1 MVEQDNAQS
10 PESAHDDDSDTVIPP
25 HFEDEVAQQPAE
37 PTASEGGNEDDD
49 EYEETPVTSHVIDPL
64 DQFRDFKRTDSEVR
78 QLPPLNLLFGTIRDT
93 VAKLSNQANGE
104 FQNPQDQS
112 KWIEAVEDAY
122 GNYYRTGNA
131 LDRFETTVTA
141 GSREWTQKIQV
152 DDAALASRSQRLPV
166 TGGELLTGEDALNR
180 VTSAIGMGAVIQVPL
195 WHSGIWFS
203 VKAADDVDLY
213 ELERQI
219 AQEKVSLGRMTK
231 GLVFSNTSV
240 YIVGHLVNFI
250 MRHVYSTTAP
260 NDNPETLKKI
270 IRVTDLPAIIW
281 AMVTATYPGG
291 YPYRQPCVADLTKC
305 THVVEAMIDL
315 GKLLWV
321 DRTSLSDK
329 QKRMMAMR
337 NSRTR
342 QELIDEYQNEFDLVT
357 EGRVRKL
364 NEQVSIELCT
374 PNIEQYENSGY
385 SWVETIVRNTDEA
398 FGQTLIGK
406 ERNDH
411 ISDVART
418 TAGRQYSHW
427 VKAIEITDAKGIT
440 TRIEERA
447 SIEASIVRISSKES
461 IKATFL
467 KAIGEYIDAVTIA
480 IVGYVNYACPKCGA
494 LQMKANGPKSR
505 IVPLDMMSV
514 FLTLQRHKIDQAL
527 KDLNAI

>member
-1 MVEQDNAQS
+1 MVNDENAQA
-10 PESAHDDDSDTVIPP
+10 PDSSLEDENDVVIPP
-25 HFEDEVAQQPAE
+25 HYDEVAQQPQQPVDESADD
-37 PTASEGGNEDDD
+37 SE
-49 EYEETPVTSHVIDPL
+49 EYAETPVTSKVIEPQE
-64 DQFRDFKRTDSEVR
+64 QFRDFKRTDNEVR
-78 QLPPLNLLFGTIRDT
+78 KMPPLNLLFGTIRDT
-93 VAKLSNQANGE
+93 VAKLTNQKGGE
-104 FQNPQDQS
+104 FNDPQNHAL
-112 KWIEAVEDAY
+112 WAEVVEDSY
-122 GNYYRTGNA
+122 ENYFRTGDIH
-131 LDRFETTVTA
+131 DRFEATVTA
-141 GSREWTQKIQV
+141 GSREWTQKLQV
-152 DDAALASRSQRLPV
+152 DDASLGARSQRLPV

-240 YIVGHLVNFI
+240 YIVGHLINFI

-270 IRVTDLPAIIW
+270 IRVTDLPTIIW

-291 YPYRQPCVADLTKC
+291 YPYRQPCVADMTKC

-337 NSRTR
+337 NSRVR
-342 QELIDEYQNEFDLVT
+342 QEQIDEYQSEFDLYT

-364 NEQVSIELCT
+364 TDQVTVELET

-385 SWVETIVRNTDEA
+385 SWVETIVRNTDES

-427 VKAIEITDAKGIT
+427 VKAIEITDEKGVS
-440 TRIEERA
+440 TRIEDRA

-494 LQMKANGPKSR
+494 LQMKGNGPKSR